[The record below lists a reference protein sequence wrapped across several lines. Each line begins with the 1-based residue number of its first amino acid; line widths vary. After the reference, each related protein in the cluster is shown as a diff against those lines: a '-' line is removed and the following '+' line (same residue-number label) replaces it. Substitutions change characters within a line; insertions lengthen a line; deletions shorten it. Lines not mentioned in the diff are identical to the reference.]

1 MNILP
6 RTDLAPYAAAPLNHL
21 AHSLRDHLAGI
32 DGDLHL
38 SWNTLRPDLPLS
50 AQRHHLTGA
59 PTICMETPLI
69 GRHRWQFDGSADPE
83 RTYYRLARWD
93 PSVIYGGFHRP
104 VEPVGKPGRF
114 NDMIDKLGMG
124 RPLNWRKPQKGDH
137 ILFSLQVPG
146 DTSLKGIS
154 ILEAALWDL
163 LDLRRHTKRKIIVTL
178 HPDCH
183 TETWANGRLMANA
196 GHLRNLREAAALI
209 PDVAIA
215 PPGTAS
221 ADYFPGCF
229 ACVTYTSGTGFEA
242 IYHGIPL
249 VALHRGSFS
258 RRLAAHDFRDIE
270 NIYRGLPVPE
280 LLLGWMNSLAH
291 IQYSWAEIERGDH
304 LPTIDRLLNL

>member
-21 AHSLRDHLAGI
+21 AHSLRDHLA
-32 DGDLHL
+32 DVSGDLHL

-50 AQRHHLTGA
+50 AQRHHLAGL
-59 PTICMETPLI
+59 PTLCMETPLI
-69 GRHRWQFDGSADPE
+69 GRHRWQFDGSKDPE

-104 VEPVGKPGRF
+104 IEPIGKPGRF

-124 RPLNWRKPQKGDH
+124 RPLAWRNPKASDH

-146 DTSLKGIS
+146 DTSLKGIN
-154 ILEAALWDL
+154 ILDAALWDL
-163 LDLRRHTKRKIIVTL
+163 LDLRRHTRRKIIVTL

-183 TETWANGRLMANA
+183 REDWARDRLGQHA
-196 GHLRNLREAAALI
+196 GALRNLREAADLI
-209 PDVAIA
+209 PDVTIA

-258 RRLAAHDFRDIE
+258 HRVAFHDFRDLE
-270 NIYRGLPVPE
+270 RIYTCLPIPE
-280 LLLGWMNSLAH
+280 LVLGWMNRLAH
-291 IQYSWAEIERGDH
+291 IQYSWAEIERGEH
-304 LPTIDRLLNL
+304 LPTVDHLLAK